1 MEFLWNLYVTF
12 QDLEEFVTKSGKDG
26 FIYFSLGS
34 IVKAKTMSE
43 EKRKLF
49 LNVFSKLKQQVVWK
63 WETETMPDLPKNVK
77 LSKWLPQ
84 QDLLG
89 HPNIKM
95 FITHCGGGGTEEA
108 IYHGVPLVGMPFF
121 GDQNLN
127 AGMAKRLG
135 FLVETDWNELTEEM
149 LTNAINEILT
159 NST

>member
-1 MEFLWNLYVTF
+1 MYYL

-26 FIYFSLGS
+26 FIFFSLGS
-34 IVKAKTMSE
+34 IIKAEIMPE
-43 EKRKLF
+43 AKRKMF
-49 LNVFSKLKQQVVWK
+49 LNVFSKLKQQVIWK
-63 WETETMPDLPKNVK
+63 WESETMPDLPKNVK

-121 GDQNLN
+121 GDQPLN
-127 AGMAKRLG
+127 AQLAKNLG
-135 FLVETDWNELTEEM
+135 FLVNLEWNELTEESVSA
-149 LTNAINEILT
+149 AINEILN
-159 NST
+159 NSK